1 MNYSRRGFL
10 ARAVA
15 LVGTAPLAAR
25 AARAAT
31 HATPIPAVAAPT
43 AAAVAAGAAVA
54 SGAAV
59 VGFHA
64 DRPYWDVSGT
74 ALPYRPPHGAC
85 SGAGLAPA
93 AGADFIGQFGYC

>member
-1 MNYSRRGFL
+1 MNHSRRGFL

-15 LVGTAPLAAR
+15 LIGAAPLAAR
-25 AARAAT
+25 AARAALGT
-31 HATPIPAVAAPT
+31 ARPTPAVAAP
-43 AAAVAAGAAVA
+43 AAAAAGAAIV
-54 SGAAV
+54 SGDAV

-64 DRPYWDVSGT
+64 DRPYWDASGT